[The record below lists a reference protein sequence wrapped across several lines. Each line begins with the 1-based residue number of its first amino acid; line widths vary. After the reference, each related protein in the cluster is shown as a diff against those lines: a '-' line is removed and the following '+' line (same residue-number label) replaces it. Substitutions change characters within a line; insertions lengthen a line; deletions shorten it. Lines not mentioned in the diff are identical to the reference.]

1 MAGEGDAMSV
11 EAVFLRDILDQPE
24 EDAPRLIYADWL
36 TDQLAADKAAR
47 GDFIRLQCQRAA
59 LPADDPDG
67 PEMQTLERELLA
79 QHQSVWLGDLERVIE
94 RPEFRRG
101 FVEGVKMTAA
111 AFLGRIT
118 EVFALGPIRR
128 VHLREAGAFL
138 GSLGQCERLS
148 SVTHLNL
155 RENGYIGAALPHLV
169 ASPHL
174 NNLTVLDLSRNPLG
188 RVGVEALVSGANLPA
203 LKELNLTGTDLGADC
218 IDPLFWGLSR
228 TPGAPSRALGARITT
243 LRLADNALGE
253 SGAQALEERMPG
265 TVHDLDLARNRFR
278 VAGLLALV
286 GRGRNPGRGIH
297 GVRRLDLSGNDIN
310 PAGAE
315 ALASSYHLRTLTAID
330 LDHNGLE
337 DDGAEALVQHS
348 LSPLDGLRELSL
360 AGNLITSSGMQ
371 ALLRLRCLPLLT
383 RLEMDNNR
391 LGASGADLIASCEAL
406 AGLTHLG
413 LGRNRLGPAGVENLV
428 ASPHLTRLT
437 RLDLNG
443 NGIGV
448 RGVEALLAAPH
459 LERLVELNVSGNRL
473 DPDEV
478 HRLRARF
485 GARVRA

>member
-1 MAGEGDAMSV
+1 MSV
-11 EAVFLRDILDQPE
+11 EAIFLRDVLEQPE

-67 PEMQTLERELLA
+67 PEIQALERELLA
-79 QHQSVWLGDLERVIE
+79 EYQSAWLGDLSRALK
-94 RPEFRRG
+94 RCEFRRG
-101 FVEGVKMTAA
+101 FVEGVTMTAA
-111 AFLGRIT
+111 VFLGRIS

-128 VHLREAGAFL
+128 VHLREASAFL
-138 GSLGQCERLS
+138 GLLGQCGRLA

-155 RENGYIGAALPHLV
+155 RENGYIGASLPHLV

-218 IDPLFWGLSR
+218 IDPLFWRLSR
-228 TPGAPSRALGARITT
+228 TPGAPSHAVGARVTAV
-243 LRLADNALGE
+243 RLADNTLAE
-253 SGAQALEERMPG
+253 SGAQVLAERMPG

-278 VAGLLALV
+278 VAGLFSLV
-286 GRGRNPGRGIH
+286 GRGRNLGRGIH
-297 GVRRLDLSGNDIN
+297 GVRRLNLSGNDIN

-315 ALASSYHLRTLTAID
+315 ALASSHQLRTLTALE
-330 LDHNGLE
+330 LDHNRLE
-337 DDGAEALVQHS
+337 DDGAEALVRHP
-348 LSPLDGLRELSL
+348 LSALDGLRELSL

-371 ALLRLRCLPLLT
+371 ALLGLRCLPLLT

-391 LGASGADLIASCEAL
+391 LGANGADLIASCEAL

-413 LGRNRLGPAGVENLV
+413 LGRNRLGPADVENLV
-428 ASPHLTRLT
+428 ASPHLSRLT
-437 RLDLNG
+437 RLDLSG

-459 LERLVELNVSGNRL
+459 LDRLIELNVSGNGL
-473 DPDEV
+473 DPDLIR
-478 HRLRARF
+478 RLRARF